1 MIVREEEPAEFGDTL
16 TFGLIVRIPVG
27 VLLFRGAPAV
37 KVEAP
42 LVESFAVLDGA
53 VGDFHFDG
61 PAPVVDAAGGEPDPV
76 PAVIAVSGVVEQAA
90 VGAAAACVDR
100 ELVGRAAVAKG
111 VEHQGDDI
119 AAEIVMFAGVAL
131 DVSRLILAEDETVE
145 ISIVGEEFGN
155 RAVQGRPGVVG
166 LELEEIA
173 G

>member
-1 MIVREEEPAEFGDTL
+1 M
-16 TFGLIVRIPVG
+16 
-27 VLLFRGAPAV
+27 
-37 KVEAP
+37 
-42 LVESFAVLDGA
+42 
-53 VGDFHFDG
+53 
-61 PAPVVDAAGGEPDPV
+61 
-76 PAVIAVSGVVEQAA
+76 

-100 ELVGRAAVAKG
+100 ELVGRAAVAEG

-145 ISIVGEEFGN
+145 IFIVGEEFGN
-155 RAVQGRPGVVG
+155 RAVQWRPGVVG